1 MQVPGRDLTPCQA
14 VAAVRSRVR
23 KRIAALENVRLPEYM
38 IVIHELR
45 IVEDLLARAEAYI
58 KSQAGKPSI

>member
-1 MQVPGRDLTPCQA
+1 
-14 VAAVRSRVR
+14 VR
-23 KRIAALENVRLPEYM
+23 KRIAALEGVRLPEYA

-58 KSQAGKPSI
+58 ESQVGKP